1 MSGCFSLHAVIS
13 WKLPYT
19 HSKRFDNCSFP
30 VNIAFSISSLDILIA
45 SVAVFPK
52 FCHRCDWGTPV
63 CGQFCLERLRCPL
76 NEDCELKASELMNV
90 SLLSEWRCLF
100 RNKKVI
106 PTSLRGPKF
115 CLKKFTWIYLD
126 FEFVV
131 CFCKNFFAESKKR
144 RCFEDCFS
152 VAMVTSSKQPN
163 FLGLNVKGNIP
174 RSQVPKNPVV
184 IPNVQIIF

>member
-1 MSGCFSLHAVIS
+1 MYISRACSRFPQPPQSNQWTKSLVMSGCFSLHAVIS

-131 CFCKNFFAESKKR
+131 CFCKNFFAGSKKR

-152 VAMVTSSKQPN
+152 VAMVTSSSN
-163 FLGLNVKGNIP
+163 
-174 RSQVPKNPVV
+174 
-184 IPNVQIIF
+184 QIF